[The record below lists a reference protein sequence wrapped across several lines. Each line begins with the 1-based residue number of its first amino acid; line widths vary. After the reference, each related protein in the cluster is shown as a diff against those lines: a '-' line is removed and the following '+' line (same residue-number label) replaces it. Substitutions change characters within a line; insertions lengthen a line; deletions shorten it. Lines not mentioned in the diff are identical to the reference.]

1 MQHSVDV
8 SGKDKHKKKKK
19 KDRKEKKSKKD
30 KKDKV
35 YTCFVFKEHSSQDV
49 FT

>member
-1 MQHSVDV
+1 MVSLLPVQHSIDV

-19 KDRKEKKSKKD
+19 KDHKEKKSKKD

-35 YTCFVFKEHSSQDV
+35 
-49 FT
+49 